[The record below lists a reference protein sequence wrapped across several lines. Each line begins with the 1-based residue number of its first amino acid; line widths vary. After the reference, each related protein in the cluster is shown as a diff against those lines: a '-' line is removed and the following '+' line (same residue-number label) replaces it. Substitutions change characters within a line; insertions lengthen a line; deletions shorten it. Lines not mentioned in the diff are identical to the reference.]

1 MTETNLTG
9 TTPDI
14 NVQNIEALKSLFPEV
29 CTDGKMD
36 FEKLQQLLGKEVDTS
51 PERYNFTW
59 NGKSQALHLSQSPS
73 TGTLMPC
80 KEESRNFDSTQN
92 LYIEGDNLEVLK
104 LLQKPYHKA
113 VKMIYIDPPYNTGS
127 DFVYPDD
134 YKDSLENYL
143 ELTGQVDSDGRKIGT
158 NAESNG
164 RYHTDWLNMM
174 YPRLRLARNLL
185 RDDGVIFISIDDH
198 EQANLKK
205 ICDEIFGEDNFIAD
219 FPRVT
224 KKGGK
229 SSDVTAKNHDYILMY
244 GKSIIESD
252 LSGISHDDSGYNNK
266 DEYFEERG
274 YYKINQTLDY
284 DSLGYV
290 KSLDYPIIIDA
301 EKFYAGGDKDLYEQR
316 QAGEHGR
323 ADWTWRWSKDLFQ
336 FGLDNGFIEIRRG
349 GARPRIYTKTYQR
362 VKIENIDGRYKIL
375 NFDRTKPLSTLEFTD
390 NKYSNDNAKKVI
402 DDILKNSVF
411 EYTKPPELIKKLT
424 ELVNDNDFIV
434 LDFFSG
440 SATTAHAVMQLNA
453 EDIASGKQGN
463 RKFIMVQ
470 LPEPCKEDREAFKA
484 GYKNICEIG
493 KERIRRAGDK
503 IQKEL
508 EEKQK
513 NASPDLFNQT
523 TQAEPVLDIG
533 FKVFKL
539 SSSNI
544 KKWNPDYEHLD
555 ESLWQNVNS
564 FTDGRTE
571 LDVVYEIMLKLGLK
585 LTDPVEEK
593 ELAGKKVYSIA
604 RGILIIC
611 LNKDITTDLAHAIV
625 GLQKTTGVEEM
636 RVVFNDAGFKDD
648 VAKTNC
654 KEILK
659 QGGIQEFVTI

>member
-14 NVQNIEALKSLFPEV
+14 TAQNIEALKSLFPEV
-29 CTDGKMD
+29 CSDGKID

-51 PERYNFTW
+51 PERYNFSW

-73 TGTLMPC
+73 TGTLIPC
-80 KEESRNFDSTQN
+80 KEESSNFDSTQN

-134 YKDSLENYL
+134 FKDSLENYL
-143 ELTGQVDSDGRKIGT
+143 ELTGQVDSDGRKMGT

-174 YPRLRLARNLL
+174 YARLRLAHNLL
-185 RDDGVIFISIDDH
+185 RDDGAIFISIDDN
-198 EQANLKK
+198 EIGNLRK
-205 ICDEIFGEDNFIAD
+205 ICDEVFGEENFISQIIVKNN
-219 FPRVT
+219 PRGRQSDSFIATVHEYLLCYA
-224 KKGGK
+224 KILSSCCLGGK
-229 SSDVTAKNHDYILMY
+229 LLTEEQRAEYTFIDKDQGPYRLLGLRQRGVASLREDRPDMFFPIYVNPNNLDVSLEKIDEWDCVIPKKSDGREGRWMWGLDKCKNEKDRLVVKKIEKRDEFDIFVKDYL
-244 GKSIIESD
+244 
-252 LSGISHDDSGYNNK
+252 NRQN
-266 DEYFEERG
+266 EERTRK
-274 YYKINQTLDY
+274 YQSIWDTKELNNQNGTQEVKKLLGGDY
-284 DSLGYV
+284 MSFP
-290 KSLDYPIIIDA
+290 KSLEYIKAIIQ
-301 EKFYAGGDKDLYEQR
+301 L
-316 QAGEHGR
+316 
-323 ADWTWRWSKDLFQ
+323 
-336 FGLDNGFIEIRRG
+336 GLVSD
-349 GARPRIYTKTYQR
+349 
-362 VKIENIDGRYKIL
+362 
-375 NFDRTKPLSTLEFTD
+375 S
-390 NKYSNDNAKKVI
+390 
-402 DDILKNSVF
+402 
-411 EYTKPPELIKKLT
+411 
-424 ELVNDNDFIV
+424 IV

-453 EDIASGKQGN
+453 DDIASGKQGN

-470 LPEPCKEDREAFKA
+470 LPEPCKADSEAFKA
-484 GYKNICEIG
+484 GYKTICEIG

-508 EEKQK
+508 EEKLK

-523 TQAEPVLDIG
+523 TQAEPVLDTG

-539 SSSNI
+539 ASSNI

-564 FTDGRTE
+564 FVDGRTE
-571 LDVVYEIMLKLGLK
+571 LDAVYEIMLKLGLE
-585 LTDPVEEK
+585 LTCPVEEK
-593 ELAGKKVYSIA
+593 ELAGKKVYSVA

-611 LNKDITTDLAHAIV
+611 LDKDITTDLAHAIV
-625 GLQKTTGVEEM
+625 ELQKTTGVEEM
-636 RVVFNDAGFKDD
+636 RVVFNDAGFRDD

-654 KEILK
+654 REILK
-659 QGGIQEFVTI
+659 QGGIQEFITI